1 MNGEICIEVWGDF
14 ACFAPP
20 YAKVERLTYP
30 VPTPSAMRGLLSSI
44 YAKPAEFVWL
54 VTKIEVLNPI
64 RYMNFMRNEVKSTVS
79 IKSDV
84 ENSFLYT
91 DEDRTQRQT
100 QVLKDVRYR
109 ITARICPRKEFT
121 STLEQLHCQALRR
134 IRGGKTFMQP
144 SLGMREFVCYFEESD
159 GSRPPI
165 DVSMDL
171 GLMVYDVF
179 DLHDY
184 SVRAKTKPSLSLY
197 HAVMEHGVIHVPD
210 YDSEEVLK
218 GGFQC

>member
-1 MNGEICIEVWGDF
+1 
-14 ACFAPP
+14 
-20 YAKVERLTYP
+20 
-30 VPTPSAMRGLLSSI
+30 
-44 YAKPAEFVWL
+44 
-54 VTKIEVLNPI
+54 
-64 RYMNFMRNEVKSTVS
+64 
-79 IKSDV
+79 
-84 ENSFLYT
+84 
-91 DEDRTQRQT
+91 
-100 QVLKDVRYR
+100 
-109 ITARICPRKEFT
+109 
-121 STLEQLHCQALRR
+121 
-134 IRGGKTFMQP
+134 MQP

-184 SVRAKTKPSLSLY
+184 SVGAKAKPSLSLY